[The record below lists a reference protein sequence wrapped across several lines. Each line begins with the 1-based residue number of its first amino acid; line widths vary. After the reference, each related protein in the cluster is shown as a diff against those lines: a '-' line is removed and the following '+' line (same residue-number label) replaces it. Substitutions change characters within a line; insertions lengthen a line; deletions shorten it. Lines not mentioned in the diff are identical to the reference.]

1 MPRHYLNILGHFNF
15 EQVYQDQ
22 VTSAPQGDVHFLEIG
37 CYLGKSTIFLA
48 ECILESGKSITLH
61 VIDTFEGEGMSVNE
75 DNFYQKFIANINNAN
90 VADVIKVYNRK
101 SDDAVKLFNDN
112 FFDFIYIDGLH
123 TYDAVTS
130 DIVNYLPKLK
140 PGRVLAGHDYQFAPV
155 QSAVNDNLGYDNLWF
170 HENTWL
176 FKTLEPR

>member
-1 MPRHYLNILGHFNF
+1 MPRHYLNIHGHFNF
-15 EQVYQDQ
+15 EQVYHDQ
-22 VTSAPQGDVHFLEIG
+22 VTNAPHSDVHFLEIG
-37 CYLGKSTIFLA
+37 CYLGKSTVFLA
-48 ECILESGKSITLH
+48 ECIKESGKSITLH

-75 DNFYQKFIANINNAN
+75 DNLYQKFIANINNAN

-101 SDDAVKLFNDN
+101 SDDAVTLFNDN

-140 PGRVLAGHDYQFAPV
+140 LGHVLAGHDYQSMAV
-155 QSAVNDNLGYDNLWF
+155 QSAVNDNLGYDNLLF
-170 HENTWL
+170 HQNTWL
-176 FKTLEPR
+176 FKNTQT